1 MSSTSSFNAEE
12 HKNMLRSYF
21 NGNGF
26 NRWASIYGSD
36 KLSTVRSTVRQGH
49 AVMMDR
55 AFEWIRSLDLPKGA
69 RILDAGCGT
78 GLFSIRLAENG
89 YAVTAVD
96 IASQM
101 VEKARQESIAKGTSD
116 RIDFEVNTIE
126 EVKGSYDAVV
136 CFDVLIHYP
145 AEGFVE
151 AFGNLSNL
159 TKGPIIFTFAPYN
172 RILAFQHWLGG
183 FFPKKERRTTIQMI
197 RDNAMRDAMETTD
210 MKIKSSEKISFGFYH
225 TMLVH
230 AERSRG

>member
-26 NRWASIYGSD
+26 SRWASIYGSD

-55 AFEWIRSLDLPKGA
+55 AFEWLRKLDLPSDA
-69 RILDAGCGT
+69 TVLDAGCGT
-78 GLFSIRLAENG
+78 GLFSVRLAENG
-89 YAVTAVD
+89 YRVKAVD

-101 VEKARQESIAKGTSD
+101 VDKARQEAVEKNVAD

-126 EVKGSYDAVV
+126 EVNGTYDAVV

-151 AFGNLSNL
+151 AFGNLSGL
-159 TKGPIIFTFAPYN
+159 TRDSIIFTYAPYN

-197 RDNAMRDAMETTD
+197 RDDAMQEAMQKTG
-210 MKIKSSEKISFGFYH
+210 MKIKSRQKISFGFYH

-230 AERSRG
+230 AERA